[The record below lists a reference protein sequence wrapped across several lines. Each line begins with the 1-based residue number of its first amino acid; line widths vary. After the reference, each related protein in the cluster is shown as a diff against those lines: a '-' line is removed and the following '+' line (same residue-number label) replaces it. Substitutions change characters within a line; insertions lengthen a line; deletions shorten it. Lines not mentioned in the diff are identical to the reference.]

1 MIDRIT
7 LYLFCFVI
15 VNVAGATGWIGR
27 EWALVERQK
36 GAVKTLDRKQY
47 PDYD

>member
-1 MIDRIT
+1 MTSHI
-7 LYLFCFVI
+7 LSYLLCFLI
-15 VNVAGATGWIGR
+15 VNVAAGIGWSR
-27 EWALVERQK
+27 FDRQVRARYK